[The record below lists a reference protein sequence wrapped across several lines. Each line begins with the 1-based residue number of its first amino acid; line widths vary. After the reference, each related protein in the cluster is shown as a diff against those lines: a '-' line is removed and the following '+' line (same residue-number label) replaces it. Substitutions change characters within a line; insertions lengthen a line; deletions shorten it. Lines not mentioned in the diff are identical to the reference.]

1 MPNFESVLVFL
12 LLSLGLRWFLFKY
25 KLLDRIRESLKQ
37 KHQLFRELFNCP
49 YCQTFESSVLVY
61 FVLGMPFSPV
71 TGILTGLFNAYVSVS
86 IENIIES
93 QIEEL
98 EGNFKTPKTLE
109 IPDYKTPIEIF
120 NLGSK

>member
-25 KLLDRIRESLKQ
+25 KLLYKIRESLKQ

-98 EGNFKTPKTLE
+98 EGDFETPKTLE

-120 NLGSK
+120 NLGAK

>member
-1 MPNFESVLVFL
+1 
-12 LLSLGLRWFLFKY
+12 
-25 KLLDRIRESLKQ
+25 
-37 KHQLFRELFNCP
+37 
-49 YCQTFESSVLVY
+49 
-61 FVLGMPFSPV
+61 MPFSLV
-71 TGILTGLFNAYVSVS
+71 TGILVGLFNAYVSVS

-98 EGNFKTPKTLE
+98 EGDFETPKTLE

>member
-1 MPNFESVLVFL
+1 
-12 LLSLGLRWFLFKY
+12 
-25 KLLDRIRESLKQ
+25 
-37 KHQLFRELFNCP
+37 
-49 YCQTFESSVLVY
+49 
-61 FVLGMPFSPV
+61 MPFSPV
-71 TGILTGLFNAYVSVS
+71 TGILAGLFNAYVSVS